1 MFSFALFVV
10 VAILPGVYLYN
21 FHYDFVSNNILL
33 TYYILSSIFL
43 FGKSCENYTFW
54 KNLYGYKYY
63 LLKTYSAKLI
73 FHTLAI
79 ILLFFP
85 FLSVSFNLIKIGDL
99 LNSNLSIIAIITYY
113 YLLLRFIKIDSLKQK
128 INHAIYK

>member
-1 MFSFALFVV
+1 MFSFALFVGFT
-10 VAILPGVYLYN
+10 ILPGVYLYN
-21 FHYDFVSNNILL
+21 FHYDFVSNNIFL
-33 TYYILSSIFL
+33 TYYILSSIYL
-43 FGKSCENYTFW
+43 FGENCQNYTFM

-73 FHTLAI
+73 FNTLAI

-99 LNSNLSIIAIITYY
+99 LSSNLSIIAIITYY
-113 YLLLRFIKIDSLKQK
+113 YLILRFVKIDSLKQK
-128 INHAIYK
+128 INDAVCK